1 MNRFV
6 PDADSTAALTQQ
18 DTALCAPWRA
28 QITRILPPIVPML
41 MVVLVMTV
49 FFIQDY
55 FLLEMI
61 TIAMSSVAASSWL
74 NRNRSKFP
82 QIAMLFSKRT
92 ERITWAVYW
101 LVAGFSLINPAV
113 ATGTGTT
120 GTTNTTGGSSCS
132 ATNTILG
139 PVADALVKVF
149 NSSTQVGSTGTI
161 SDNICQVFTTY
172 AAIIALLILGSVFWG
187 LFDNQG
193 RGADLGKAFTPL
205 GVVLAAVVVSRIT
218 IKMVMGV

>member
-1 MNRFV
+1 MNRFLSSQ
-6 PDADSTAALTQQ
+6 DSLRCLTQP
-18 DTALCAPWRA
+18 CAVKHLVRHTGLARLMPR
-28 QITRILPPIVPML
+28 TLPIL
-41 MVVLVMTV
+41 MVIVAITI
-49 FFIQDY
+49 FWIEDY

-61 TIAMSSVAASSWL
+61 TIAMSSVAATTWL
-74 NRNRSKFP
+74 SRNRSKFP
-82 QIAMLFSKRT
+82 QIAKLFNKNT

-101 LVAGFSLINPAV
+101 VIAGFSFINPDV
-113 ATGTGTT
+113 ATGTGVPP
-120 GTTNTTGGSSCS
+120 GTGGGSVSCS

>member
-1 MNRFV
+1 MMNEFS
-6 PDADSTAALTQQ
+6 PNQYPLAALTRTGAEKQENWCKLIVRMMPP
-18 DTALCAPWRA
+18 T
-28 QITRILPPIVPML
+28 LPTL
-41 MVVLVMTV
+41 MVILAMAV
-49 FFIQDY
+49 FTIQDY
-55 FLLEMI
+55 FLLEMV
-61 TIAMSSVAASSWL
+61 TVAMSSVAVTSWL
-74 NRNRSKFP
+74 SRMRSRYP
-82 QIAMLFSKRT
+82 QITKFFNKQT
-92 ERITWAVYW
+92 GRIAWVVYW
-101 LVAGFSLINPAV
+101 LIAGFFSISPAV
-113 ATGTGTT
+113 ATGTAT
-120 GTTNTTGGSSCS
+120 TTGGGGACS

-149 NSSTQVGSTGTI
+149 SSSSQVGSTGTI
-161 SDNICQVFTTY
+161 SENICQVFTTY

>member
-1 MNRFV
+1 MMNEFS
-6 PDADSTAALTQQ
+6 PNQYPLAALTRTGAEKQEN
-18 DTALCAPWRA
+18 WRK
-28 QITRILPPIVPML
+28 QMVRMMPPTLPTL
-41 MVVLVMTV
+41 MVILAMAV
-49 FFIQDY
+49 FMIQDY
-55 FLLEMI
+55 FLLEMV
-61 TIAMSSVAASSWL
+61 TVAMSSVAVTCWL
-74 NRNRSKFP
+74 SRMRSRFP
-82 QIAMLFSKRT
+82 QIAMLFNKQT
-92 ERITWAVYW
+92 GRITWVVYW
-101 LVAGFSLINPAV
+101 LIAGFFSISPAV
-113 ATGTGTT
+113 ATGTARAE
-120 GTTNTTGGSSCS
+120 GGGGACS

-149 NSSTQVGSTGTI
+149 STSSQVGSTGTI
-161 SDNICQVFTTY
+161 SENICQVFTTY

>member
-1 MNRFV
+1 MMNEFS
-6 PDADSTAALTQQ
+6 PNQYPLAALTRA
-18 DTALCAPWRA
+18 DTEKQENWRKL
-28 QITRILPPIVPML
+28 IVRMMPPTLPML
-41 MVVLVMTV
+41 MVILAMAV
-49 FFIQDY
+49 FMIQDY
-55 FLLEMI
+55 FLLEI
-61 TIAMSSVAASSWL
+61 VTVAMSSVAVTSWL
-74 NRNRSKFP
+74 SRMRSRYP
-82 QIAMLFSKRT
+82 QITKFFNKQTRSIA
-92 ERITWAVYW
+92 WVVYW
-101 LVAGFSLINPAV
+101 LIAGFFSISPAV
-113 ATGTGTT
+113 ATGTAT
-120 GTTNTTGGSSCS
+120 TTGGGACS

-149 NSSTQVGSTGTI
+149 SSSSQVGSTGTI
-161 SDNICQVFTTY
+161 SENICQVFTTY

>member
-1 MNRFV
+1 MMNEFSPNQYPLV
-6 PDADSTAALTQQ
+6 ALTRA
-18 DTALCAPWRA
+18 DTEKQENWLKQMVRMMPP
-28 QITRILPPIVPML
+28 TLPTL
-41 MVVLVMTV
+41 MVILAMAV
-49 FFIQDY
+49 FTLQDY
-55 FLLEMI
+55 FLLEMV
-61 TIAMSSVAASSWL
+61 TVAMSSVAVTCWL
-74 NRNRSKFP
+74 NRMRSRFP
-82 QIAMLFSKRT
+82 QIAMLFNKQT
-92 ERITWAVYW
+92 GRITWVVYW
-101 LVAGFSLINPAV
+101 LIAGFFSISPAV
-113 ATGTGTT
+113 ATGTARAE
-120 GTTNTTGGSSCS
+120 GGGGACS

-149 NSSTQVGSTGTI
+149 STSSQVGSTGTI
-161 SDNICQVFTTY
+161 SENICQVFTTY

>member
-1 MNRFV
+1 MMNGFSPNQYPLV
-6 PDADSTAALTQQ
+6 ALTRTGAEKQEN
-18 DTALCAPWRA
+18 WRKL
-28 QITRILPPIVPML
+28 IVRMMPPTLPML
-41 MVVLVMTV
+41 MVILAMAV
-49 FFIQDY
+49 FMIQDY
-55 FLLEMI
+55 FLLEMV
-61 TIAMSSVAASSWL
+61 TVAMSSVAVTSWL
-74 NRNRSKFP
+74 SRMRSRYP
-82 QIAMLFSKRT
+82 QITKFFNKQTGRT
-92 ERITWAVYW
+92 CWVVYW
-101 LVAGFSLINPAV
+101 LIAGFFSISPAV
-113 ATGTGTT
+113 ATGTAT
-120 GTTNTTGGSSCS
+120 TTGGGACS

-149 NSSTQVGSTGTI
+149 SSSSQVGSTGTI
-161 SDNICQVFTTY
+161 SENICQVFTTY

>member
-1 MNRFV
+1 MNRFLS
-6 PDADSTAALTQQ
+6 DGDSTAALTQPH
-18 DTALCAPWRA
+18 TAKHNNWRS
-28 QITRILPPIVPML
+28 QITRMLPPIVPIL
-41 MVVLVMTV
+41 MVVLAMIV
-49 FFIQDY
+49 FFLQDF

-74 NRNRSKFP
+74 NRNRSRFP
-82 QIAMLFSKRT
+82 QMAMLFNKRT
-92 ERITWAVYW
+92 ERITWAMYW

-120 GTTNTTGGSSCS
+120 GTTGGGSCS

>member
-1 MNRFV
+1 MMNGFSPNQYPLV
-6 PDADSTAALTQQ
+6 ALRRTGAEKQEN
-18 DTALCAPWRA
+18 WRKL
-28 QITRILPPIVPML
+28 IVRMMPPTLPML
-41 MVVLVMTV
+41 MVILAMAV
-49 FFIQDY
+49 FMIQDY
-55 FLLEMI
+55 FLLEMV
-61 TIAMSSVAASSWL
+61 TVAMSSVAVTSWL
-74 NRNRSKFP
+74 SRMRSRYP
-82 QIAMLFSKRT
+82 QITKFFNKQTGRT
-92 ERITWAVYW
+92 CWVVYW
-101 LVAGFSLINPAV
+101 LSTGFFSISPAV
-113 ATGTGTT
+113 AQVAAGTT
-120 GTTNTTGGSSCS
+120 GAGGACS

-149 NSSTQVGSTGTI
+149 SSSSQVGSTGTI
-161 SDNICQVFTTY
+161 SENICQVFTTY

>member
-1 MNRFV
+1 
-6 PDADSTAALTQQ
+6 
-18 DTALCAPWRA
+18 
-28 QITRILPPIVPML
+28 
-41 MVVLVMTV
+41 
-49 FFIQDY
+49 
-55 FLLEMI
+55 
-61 TIAMSSVAASSWL
+61 MSSVAVTSWL
-74 NRNRSKFP
+74 SRMRSRFP
-82 QIAMLFSKRT
+82 QIAMLFNKQTRS
-92 ERITWAVYW
+92 IAWVVYW
-101 LVAGFSLINPAV
+101 LIAGFFSISPAV
-113 ATGTGTT
+113 ATGTAT
-120 GTTNTTGGSSCS
+120 TTGGGACS

-149 NSSTQVGSTGTI
+149 SSSSQVGSTGTI
-161 SDNICQVFTTY
+161 SENICQVFTTY

>member
-1 MNRFV
+1 MMNGFSPNQYPLAV
-6 PDADSTAALTQQ
+6 LTRTSAEKQENWLGQ
-18 DTALCAPWRA
+18 MVRMMPPT
-28 QITRILPPIVPML
+28 LPAL
-41 MVVLVMTV
+41 MVILAMAV
-49 FFIQDY
+49 FMIQDY
-55 FLLEMI
+55 FLLEMV
-61 TIAMSSVAASSWL
+61 TVAMSSVAVTCWL
-74 NRNRSKFP
+74 SRMRSRFP
-82 QIAMLFSKRT
+82 QIAMLFNKQT
-92 ERITWAVYW
+92 GRITWVVYW
-101 LVAGFSLINPAV
+101 LIAGFFSISPAV
-113 ATGTGTT
+113 ATGTAT
-120 GTTNTTGGSSCS
+120 TTGGGACS

-149 NSSTQVGSTGTI
+149 STSSQVGSTGTI
-161 SDNICQVFTTY
+161 SENICQVFTTY

>member
-1 MNRFV
+1 MMNEFSPNQYPLV
-6 PDADSTAALTQQ
+6 ALTRA
-18 DTALCAPWRA
+18 DTEKQENWRK
-28 QITRILPPIVPML
+28 QMVRMMPPTLPTL
-41 MVVLVMTV
+41 MVILAMAV
-49 FFIQDY
+49 FMIQDY
-55 FLLEMI
+55 FLLEMV
-61 TIAMSSVAASSWL
+61 TVAMSSVAVTSWL
-74 NRNRSKFP
+74 SRMRSRFP
-82 QIAMLFSKRT
+82 QIAMLFNKQTRS
-92 ERITWAVYW
+92 IAWVVYW
-101 LVAGFSLINPAV
+101 LIAGFFSISPAV
-113 ATGTGTT
+113 ATGTARAE
-120 GTTNTTGGSSCS
+120 GGGACS

-149 NSSTQVGSTGTI
+149 SSSSQVGSTGTI
-161 SDNICQVFTTY
+161 SENICQVFTTY

>member
-1 MNRFV
+1 MMNEFSPNQYPLV
-6 PDADSTAALTQQ
+6 ALTRA
-18 DTALCAPWRA
+18 DTEKQENWRK
-28 QITRILPPIVPML
+28 QMVRMMPPTLPTL
-41 MVVLVMTV
+41 MVILAMAV
-49 FFIQDY
+49 FMIQDY
-55 FLLEMI
+55 FLLEMV
-61 TIAMSSVAASSWL
+61 TVAMSSVAVTSWL
-74 NRNRSKFP
+74 SRMRSRYP
-82 QIAMLFSKRT
+82 QITKFFNKQTRRT
-92 ERITWAVYW
+92 CWVVYW
-101 LVAGFSLINPAV
+101 LIAGFFSISPAV
-113 ATGTGTT
+113 ATGTAT
-120 GTTNTTGGSSCS
+120 TTGGGACS

-149 NSSTQVGSTGTI
+149 SSSSQVGSTGTI
-161 SDNICQVFTTY
+161 SENICQVFTTY

>member
-1 MNRFV
+1 MMNEFS
-6 PDADSTAALTQQ
+6 PNQYPLAALTRTGPEKQEN
-18 DTALCAPWRA
+18 WRKL
-28 QITRILPPIVPML
+28 IVRMMPPTLPML
-41 MVVLVMTV
+41 MVILAMAV
-49 FFIQDY
+49 FMIQDY
-55 FLLEMI
+55 FLLEMV
-61 TIAMSSVAASSWL
+61 TVAMSSVAVTSWL
-74 NRNRSKFP
+74 SRMRSRYP
-82 QIAMLFSKRT
+82 QITKFFNRQT
-92 ERITWAVYW
+92 GRIAWVVYW
-101 LVAGFSLINPAV
+101 LIAGFFSISPAV
-113 ATGTGTT
+113 ATGTAA
-120 GTTNTTGGSSCS
+120 TGGGACS

-149 NSSTQVGSTGTI
+149 SSSSQVGSTGTI
-161 SDNICQVFTTY
+161 SENICQVFTTY

>member
-1 MNRFV
+1 MMNEFSPNQYPLV
-6 PDADSTAALTQQ
+6 ALTRA
-18 DTALCAPWRA
+18 DTEKQENWRK
-28 QITRILPPIVPML
+28 QMVRMMPPTLPML
-41 MVVLVMTV
+41 MVILAMAV
-49 FFIQDY
+49 FMIQDY
-55 FLLEMI
+55 FLLEI
-61 TIAMSSVAASSWL
+61 VTVAMSSVAVTSWL
-74 NRNRSKFP
+74 SRMRSRYP
-82 QIAMLFSKRT
+82 QITKFFNKQTRSIA
-92 ERITWAVYW
+92 WVVYW
-101 LVAGFSLINPAV
+101 LIAGFFSISPAV
-113 ATGTGTT
+113 ATGTAT
-120 GTTNTTGGSSCS
+120 TTGGGACS

-149 NSSTQVGSTGTI
+149 STSSQVGSTGTI
-161 SDNICQVFTTY
+161 SENICQVFTTY

>member
-1 MNRFV
+1 MMNEFS
-6 PDADSTAALTQQ
+6 PNQYPLAALTRTGAEKQEN
-18 DTALCAPWRA
+18 WHK
-28 QITRILPPIVPML
+28 QIIRMMPPTLPML
-41 MVVLVMTV
+41 MVILAMAV
-49 FFIQDY
+49 FMIQDY
-55 FLLEMI
+55 FLLEMV
-61 TIAMSSVAASSWL
+61 TVAMSSVAVTSWL
-74 NRNRSKFP
+74 SRMRSRFP
-82 QIAMLFSKRT
+82 QIAMLFNKQTRS
-92 ERITWAVYW
+92 IAWVVYW
-101 LVAGFSLINPAV
+101 LIAGFFSISPAV
-113 ATGTGTT
+113 ATGTAT
-120 GTTNTTGGSSCS
+120 TTGGGACS

-149 NSSTQVGSTGTI
+149 SSSSQVGSTGTI
-161 SDNICQVFTTY
+161 SENICQVFTTY

>member
-1 MNRFV
+1 MMNEFS
-6 PDADSTAALTQQ
+6 PNQYPLAALTRA
-18 DTALCAPWRA
+18 DTEKQENWRK
-28 QITRILPPIVPML
+28 QMVRMMPPTLPTL
-41 MVVLVMTV
+41 MVILAMAV
-49 FFIQDY
+49 FMIQDY
-55 FLLEMI
+55 FLLEMV
-61 TIAMSSVAASSWL
+61 TVAMSSVAVTSWL
-74 NRNRSKFP
+74 SRMRSRYP
-82 QIAMLFSKRT
+82 QITKFFNKQTRSIA
-92 ERITWAVYW
+92 WVVYW
-101 LVAGFSLINPAV
+101 LIAGFFSISPAV
-113 ATGTGTT
+113 ATGTAT
-120 GTTNTTGGSSCS
+120 TTGGGACS

-149 NSSTQVGSTGTI
+149 STSSQVGSTGTI
-161 SDNICQVFTTY
+161 SENICQVFTTY

>member
-1 MNRFV
+1 MMNEFS
-6 PDADSTAALTQQ
+6 PNQYPLAALTRA
-18 DTALCAPWRA
+18 DTEKQENWLK
-28 QITRILPPIVPML
+28 QIVRMMPPTLPTL
-41 MVVLVMTV
+41 MVILAMAV
-49 FFIQDY
+49 FMIQDY
-55 FLLEMI
+55 FLLEMV
-61 TIAMSSVAASSWL
+61 TVAMSSVAVTSWL
-74 NRNRSKFP
+74 SRMRSRFP
-82 QIAMLFSKRT
+82 QIAMLFNKQTRS
-92 ERITWAVYW
+92 IAWVVYW
-101 LVAGFSLINPAV
+101 LIAGFFSISPAV
-113 ATGTGTT
+113 ATGTAT
-120 GTTNTTGGSSCS
+120 TTGGGACS

-149 NSSTQVGSTGTI
+149 STSSQVGSTGTI
-161 SDNICQVFTTY
+161 SENICQVFTTY

>member
-1 MNRFV
+1 MNEFPPSEYSLAVLMR
-6 PDADSTAALTQQ
+6 T
-18 DTALCAPWRA
+18 DTEKQENWCKLIVRMM
-28 QITRILPPIVPML
+28 PPTLPML
-41 MVVLVMTV
+41 MVILAMAV
-49 FFIQDY
+49 FMIQDY
-55 FLLEMI
+55 FLLEMV
-61 TIAMSSVAASSWL
+61 TVAMSSVAVTSWL
-74 NRNRSKFP
+74 SRMRSRYP
-82 QIAMLFSKRT
+82 QITKFFNKQTGRT
-92 ERITWAVYW
+92 CWVVYW
-101 LVAGFSLINPAV
+101 LIAGFFSISPAL
-113 ATGTGTT
+113 ATGTAT
-120 GTTNTTGGSSCS
+120 TTGGGACS

-149 NSSTQVGSTGTI
+149 SSSSQVGSTGTI
-161 SDNICQVFTTY
+161 SENICQVFTTY